1 MQLFKKY
8 FVTLQRS
15 KTNIEMLTP
24 YTISDYGKEYQPEWV
39 CDMPEGCPPN
49 DVLVP
54 KAHPFFR
61 LAKQADTYDESDFK
75 TYAETCP
82 QRPWGISFPWLLGFL
97 LLIMRLKL
105 AEI

>member
-1 MQLFKKY
+1 
-8 FVTLQRS
+8 
-15 KTNIEMLTP
+15 MLTP